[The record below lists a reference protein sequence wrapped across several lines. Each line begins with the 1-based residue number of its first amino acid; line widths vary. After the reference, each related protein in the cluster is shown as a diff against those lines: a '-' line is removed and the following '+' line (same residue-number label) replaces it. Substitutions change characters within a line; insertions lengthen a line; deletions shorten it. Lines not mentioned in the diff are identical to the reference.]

1 MPTIQELIHP
11 GRELFAP
18 MPAGR
23 TFVNAA
29 YMSPL
34 PLSAEAAMQVCLKR
48 MACPDFGVEDF
59 FGPGGRVRSLLAQV
73 VGGNAERFSLT
84 GSASQGTATIAWN
97 LRLHADALVGKRR
110 RILGV
115 RGQFPS
121 NVQTW
126 QQLEPFGFT
135 FEMVPAGPE
144 ASARLVEK
152 IDETT
157 ALVAIEPL
165 AWTDGLRL
173 DLPRVLGAAREAGA
187 LSLLDVTQSAG
198 VDPAMPDE
206 LPCDVVVAG
215 GYKWLLG
222 PYGTGF
228 MRLTSKLQEQLE
240 PLDWN
245 WKNFGGASDFN
256 RLNDYRGDFDSLATK
271 FDHGESSAFLR
282 LAGWEAALKELV
294 KMTPESISAHGRA
307 FADALCAALPE
318 GKLSISSFAGG
329 RQAPHLFRIAPRDA
343 SQFDPL
349 SAELAAAG
357 IEVSRRNGGWRISP
371 HVYNDGADLGK
382 FVEVLG

>member
-1 MPTIQELIHP
+1 MPTTQELIHP

-34 PLSAEAAMQVCLKR
+34 PLLATEAMQNCITR

-59 FGPGGRVRSLLAQV
+59 FGPGDRVRELLAQV
-73 VGGNAERFSLT
+73 VGGPKERFSLT

-97 LRLHADALVGKRR
+97 LRLQADELVGKRR

-115 RGQFPS
+115 QGQFPS

-126 QQLEPFGFT
+126 MELAAHGFS
-135 FEMVPAGPE
+135 FEMVEGGPG
-144 ASARLVEK
+144 ASERLIEQ
-152 IDETT
+152 IDEHT
-157 ALVAIEPL
+157 ALVATEPL
-165 AWTDGLRL
+165 SWTDGRRL
-173 DLPRVLGAAREAGA
+173 DLRAVLGAAKQAGA

-198 VDPAMPDE
+198 ADSAMPDDMH
-206 LPCDVVVAG
+206 CDIVLAG

-228 MRLTSKLQEQLE
+228 MRLTRELQEKLE

-245 WKNFGGASDFN
+245 WKNFDGSSDFN
-256 RLNDYRGDFDSLATK
+256 SLGEYRRDFASLAAK

-282 LAGWEAALKELV
+282 LAGWEAALKTLIQL
-294 KMTPESISAHGRA
+294 TPEAISAHGRA
-307 FADALCAALPE
+307 FADALCAALPMD
-318 GKLSISSFAGG
+318 KVSFSDFGG
-329 RQAPHLFRIAPRDA
+329 GLQAPHLFRITPRDA
-343 SQFDPL
+343 SQFDAL
-349 SAELAAAG
+349 SESLAAAG
-357 IEVSRRNGGWRISP
+357 VEISRRDGGWRISP
-371 HVYNDGADLGK
+371 HVYNHGADLER
-382 FVEVLG
+382 FVEVLS